1 MTNIKEK
8 LILSSMFLATALTIS
23 GCVATNEDN
32 NTTVETNSSISSENG
47 NNTQL
52 TFENNLSEA
61 EIKSLLFVREE
72 EKLARDV
79 YLTLNKIWSSSV
91 KVFSNILISEQTHID
106 SVKNLLKIYNLTDP
120 VTESQDANLGI
131 FQNQELQELYNSL
144 IAKGEKSI
152 VDALQVGATVEDY
165 DIFDIEEHMKNID
178 NLDILAVFD
187 NLVKGSENHL
197 RAFIKNL
204 TNINGNYTP
213 SYISQERYKL
223 ILASQNNIADHND
236 TNSSHVHSDSNL
248 TIDENGSTF
257 INSANILSS
266 IPADS
271 NLSEAEIKSLLFVR
285 EEEKLARD
293 VYLGLDKIWGLNIK
307 IFINISKA
315 EQSHTDSVK
324 ALLSRYN
331 LTDPVTKSEDANL
344 GIFQNQE
351 LQNLYDSL
359 MTKGEKSIVD
369 ALQVGAT
376 VEDYD
381 IFDIEEHMKNI
392 DNLDILAVFDNLVKG
407 SENHLRSFSK
417 SLTDNNASYLPSYIS
432 QERYELIVTSDKNET
447 NSSNSNSGN
456 GNGNGSTNKTNSS
469 SGNGNGNGS
478 TNKTNSSSGNGN
490 GNGSTNKTNSSSG
503 NGNGNGST
511 NKTNSNSGNG
521 NGNGS
526 TNSRK

>member
-91 KVFSNILISEQTHID
+91 KVFNNILISEQTHID

-197 RAFIKNL
+197 R
-204 TNINGNYTP
+204 
-213 SYISQERYKL
+213 
-223 ILASQNNIADHND
+223 
-236 TNSSHVHSDSNL
+236 
-248 TIDENGSTF
+248 
-257 INSANILSS
+257 
-266 IPADS
+266 
-271 NLSEAEIKSLLFVR
+271 
-285 EEEKLARD
+285 
-293 VYLGLDKIWGLNIK
+293 
-307 IFINISKA
+307 
-315 EQSHTDSVK
+315 
-324 ALLSRYN
+324 
-331 LTDPVTKSEDANL
+331 
-344 GIFQNQE
+344 
-351 LQNLYDSL
+351 
-359 MTKGEKSIVD
+359 
-369 ALQVGAT
+369 
-376 VEDYD
+376 
-381 IFDIEEHMKNI
+381 
-392 DNLDILAVFDNLVKG
+392 
-407 SENHLRSFSK
+407 SFSK

-432 QERYELIVTSDKNET
+432 QERYELILS
-447 NSSNSNSGN
+447 SSNNQ
-456 GNGNGSTNKTNSS
+456 
-469 SGNGNGNGS
+469 
-478 TNKTNSSSGNGN
+478 
-490 GNGSTNKTNSSSG
+490 
-503 NGNGNGST
+503 
-511 NKTNSNSGNG
+511 
-521 NGNGS
+521 
-526 TNSRK
+526 